1 MKENKKLEY
10 KQEVNDSFLKTVSA
24 FANYEGGEIIFGIS
38 DNGEVLGLKDVDR
51 LCLSLENKINDSIKP
66 NPDYTI
72 SVNQKNNT
80 ITLRV
85 NSGITPPYYYRKKA
99 YKRNDTSTIE
109 VDTIELN
116 RLILRGEHL
125 NFEEL
130 KSDNQDLTFHYLEK
144 RLCDALDL
152 KMFSDDILK
161 TLNLYDKNNGFNK
174 AALLLSD
181 QNDMRG
187 IDVARFGDSINIF
200 MDRETFEGCS
210 VLEAYDESIEM
221 FEQYFSYEEV
231 IGAERQKFYTVP
243 IEAYRE
249 ALANAVVHRTW
260 DIDAR
265 IRVSMFKDRI
275 EITSPGG
282 LPYGLSE
289 EEYLN
294 GQVSIFRNPILSNV
308 FFRLKI
314 IETFGTGI
322 IKIRQ
327 AYEKID
333 QKPQFNIFENSITVI
348 LPTKNCKC
356 PVTADEQKIIDYL
369 SSGRLSSSSEIAN
382 EIGFSKA
389 KTVQLLNSLVEKRS
403 IVSEGN
409 GRGKKYRTTYKDGI
423 RGGNDELRL

>member
-1 MKENKKLEY
+1 MKENRALEY

-24 FANYEGGEIIFGIS
+24 FANYDGGEIIFGIT
-38 DNGEVLGLKDVDR
+38 DNGEVSGLKDLDSQ
-51 LCLSLENKINDSIKP
+51 CLSLENKINDSIRP

-72 SVNQKNNT
+72 SVNQKNKT

-85 NSGITPPYYYRKKA
+85 KGGIAPPYYYRKKA

-109 VDTIELN
+109 VDDIELN

-125 NFEEL
+125 NYEEI
-130 KSDNQDLTFHYLEK
+130 KSARQDLTFHYLGK
-144 RLCDALDL
+144 RLCEALDIKKL
-152 KMFSDDILK
+152 NTDILK
-161 TLNLYDKNNGFNK
+161 TLNLYDKQNGFNK
-174 AALLLSD
+174 AAFILSD
-181 QNDMRG
+181 QNNMRG
-187 IDVARFGDSINIF
+187 IDVARFGESLNIF
-200 MDRETFEGCS
+200 LDRETFEGCS
-210 VLEAYDESIEM
+210 VLEAFNKSIEM
-221 FEQYFSYEEV
+221 FEQYYSYEEV

-243 IEAYRE
+243 FEAYRE

-265 IRVSMFKDRI
+265 IRVSMFKDRV

-327 AYEKID
+327 AYETID
-333 QKPQFNIFENSITVI
+333 QKPQFNVFENSITVI
-348 LPTKNCKC
+348 LPTKDFKRS
-356 PVTADEQKIIDYL
+356 VTTDEQKIIDFL
-369 SSGRLSSSSEIAN
+369 SAGRLSSSSEIAN

-403 IVSEGN
+403 IISEGN
-409 GRGKKYRTTYKDGI
+409 GRGTKYRTV
-423 RGGNDELRL
+423 